1 MAIQFVDLPM
11 RYNMYIYIYTIWF
24 FNIANWKIPYLW
36 RFIAGKIIYKWVIF
50 HGYVSHNQRVHVLIG
65 RNSIVEN
72 QKNTSSR
79 T

>member
-1 MAIQFVDLPM
+1 M
-11 RYNMYIYIYTIWF
+11 YTIWF
-24 FNIANWKIPYLW
+24 FNIANWKIPYKW

-65 RNSIVEN
+65 RNSTVEN